1 MTFHLNPAS
10 YLSKIKFAFRALKS
24 PNFRI
29 FFYGQAVSLM
39 GTFIQGLALGWLVY
53 RLTNSPF
60 LLGAVSFTGQIPS
73 LILMPFA
80 GVYADRL
87 NRRKVL
93 VITQGI
99 SMIVALTLATLY
111 FTHTIQVWQ
120 IFVTSI
126 LNGIAIA
133 FDAPFRHSFM
143 LEMVG
148 DKDLLQNAI
157 ALNSTLVNSA
167 RFIGPAIGGVLVAWI
182 GEGFC
187 FLVNGISFL
196 AVIASLLH
204 IRVAK
209 AEKKP
214 HNSSIFKELR
224 EGLSYSYNFLPIRY
238 VLSLL
243 VVVGFLGF
251 PFQTF
256 MPVFARDILHGNS
269 QMLGL
274 LTGAVGAGALT
285 GAILLASLKSIKVI
299 PNIILYSSLTFGT
312 SLAAFSLSSYATL
325 SVGLLFFTGF
335 GMIVQL
341 AATNTLLQYI
351 VDDDKR
357 GRILSLYSLS
367 FSGFPPLGSLL
378 LGAVSPSVGIQ
389 PTMAV
394 AGGLCAISAI
404 LFSRKVST
412 VKSVVP
418 E

>member
-1 MTFHLNPAS
+1 MC
-10 YLSKIKFAFRALKS
+10 
-24 PNFRI
+24 
-29 FFYGQAVSLM
+29 
-39 GTFIQGLALGWLVY
+39 LALGWLVY

-60 LLGAVSFTGQIPS
+60 LLGAVSFAGQIPS

-187 FLVNGISFL
+187 FLVNGISFM

-209 AEKKP
+209 VERKP
-214 HNSSIFKELR
+214 HNSSIFKELK
-224 EGLSYSYNFLPIRY
+224 GLSYSYNFLPISMC
-238 VLSLL
+238 SLL
-243 VVVGFLGF
+243 VVVGYLGF

-256 MPVFARDILHGNS
+256 MPEFARDILHGNS

-274 LTGAVGAGALT
+274 LSGAVGAGALT

-357 GRILSLYSLS
+357 GRILSLYSL
-367 FSGFPPLGSLL
+367 
-378 LGAVSPSVGIQ
+378 
-389 PTMAV
+389 
-394 AGGLCAISAI
+394 
-404 LFSRKVST
+404 
-412 VKSVVP
+412 
-418 E
+418 

>member
-60 LLGAVSFTGQIPS
+60 LLGAVSFAGQIPS
-73 LILMPFA
+73 LVLMPFA

-187 FLVNGISFL
+187 FLVNGISFM

-204 IRVAK
+204 IRVAQV
-209 AEKKP
+209 ERKP
-214 HNSSIFKELR
+214 HNSSIFKELK
-224 EGLSYSYNFLPIRY
+224 G
-238 VLSLL
+238 
-243 VVVGFLGF
+243 G
-251 PFQTF
+251 
-256 MPVFARDILHGNS
+256 
-269 QMLGL
+269 
-274 LTGAVGAGALT
+274 
-285 GAILLASLKSIKVI
+285 
-299 PNIILYSSLTFGT
+299 
-312 SLAAFSLSSYATL
+312 
-325 SVGLLFFTGF
+325 
-335 GMIVQL
+335 IV
-341 AATNTLLQYI
+341 
-351 VDDDKR
+351 
-357 GRILSLYSLS
+357 
-367 FSGFPPLGSLL
+367 LL
-378 LGAVSPSVGIQ
+378 L
-389 PTMAV
+389 
-394 AGGLCAISAI
+394 
-404 LFSRKVST
+404 
-412 VKSVVP
+412 
-418 E
+418 